1 LSAKQS
7 AFCLAGDNVSM
18 SGNQTGEWWRYLQHC
33 YAPPSSSPV
42 YVLDRM
48 QFLLHSEK
56 HKIFHPIFLLDFFF
70 QADIQKSSVAGSE
83 TWMKELQLHQMI
95 FHMITVSGVVQSV
108 DFKLVDLCLFVL
120 RYSHIVVV
128 LLQGI

>member
-1 LSAKQS
+1 
-7 AFCLAGDNVSM
+7 
-18 SGNQTGEWWRYLQHC
+18 
-33 YAPPSSSPV
+33 
-42 YVLDRM
+42 
-48 QFLLHSEK
+48 
-56 HKIFHPIFLLDFFF
+56 
-70 QADIQKSSVAGSE
+70 
-83 TWMKELQLHQMI
+83 MKELQLHQMI